1 MTGGKYMASLGIR
14 LSDEEKEALAEMAKQ
29 QDTTISHIVRRLIK
43 GTMGDETSLRDISSG
58 PPAAA
63 SRLAD

>member
-1 MTGGKYMASLGIR
+1 MASLGIR
-14 LSDEEKEALAEMAKQ
+14 LSNEEKEALAEMAKQ

-58 PPAAA
+58 PSASA